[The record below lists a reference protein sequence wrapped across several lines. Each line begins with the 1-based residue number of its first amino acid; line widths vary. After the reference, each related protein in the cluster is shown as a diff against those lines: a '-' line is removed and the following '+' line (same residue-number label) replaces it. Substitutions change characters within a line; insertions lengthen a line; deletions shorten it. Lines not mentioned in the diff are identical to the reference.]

1 MVLGP
6 HYCYIVAN
14 SDKDFYTYNG
24 YTNNIVRRLKQ
35 HCGILKG
42 GAKYT
47 TRKGP
52 NWNYIA
58 IIECTT
64 SSYNDSLSFEW
75 SIRFPTS
82 RKPRP
87 KEYNKPEGR
96 IKSLY
101 KVFTNPKFT
110 DKNYIA
116 YIKSEYIE
124 SLKQQCN
131 EFKNVEIKPLE
142 PFLEALNQPIKSS
155 QIVNIP
161 HNPISSLD
169 CLESLNGV
177 VGEVPQNE
185 LQQKSDRA
193 LQCNDT
199 HAKES
204 LSS

>member
-14 SDKDFYTYNG
+14 TDNDMLTYNG

-58 IIECTT
+58 IIECID
-64 SSYNDSLSFEW
+64 SSYNDSLSLEW
-75 SIRFPTS
+75 SVKWPTN

-87 KEYNKPEGR
+87 KEFNKPHGR

-101 KVFTNPKFT
+101 KVFTNPKFI

-116 YIKSEYIE
+116 YIKSEYLE

-142 PFLEALNQPIKSS
+142 PFLESLNQPIKSP
-155 QIVNIP
+155 QIANV
-161 HNPISSLD
+161 HQNPSSCLD
-169 CLESLNGV
+169 CLEGG

-185 LQQKSDRA
+185 LQSRPDRA
-193 LQCNDT
+193 LQ
-199 HAKES
+199 
-204 LSS
+204 